1 MEDVQGLLE
10 RPKLYDNI
18 DGSSEL
24 MLGCMLIG
32 MTAFQWVSA
41 HARQDSIWNK
51 VYTLFI
57 FVALLT
63 TALIY
68 GRKAMKSLITYRRTG
83 FVSYQKP
90 KLGRLGLI
98 SCIAAAAAC
107 GLTFLT
113 VRRHEIDSTMLVMIG
128 VGLFMT
134 ASYAYG
140 VARAVRWKWIVAVLL
155 LLGAVVVAVLPAWL
169 TSAPFSRS
177 WVAAGFNLRFV
188 GSLFLYLTFY
198 AVVLLLS
205 GGVSLGIYLHDT
217 RHYGAEIE

>member
-18 DGSSEL
+18 DGSTEL

-32 MTAFQWVSA
+32 MTAFQWVGA

-51 VYTLFI
+51 NFTLFI
-57 FVALLT
+57 LDGLLIT
-63 TALIY
+63 VIIY
-68 GRKAMKSLITYRRTG
+68 GRRAMKSLITYRRTG
-83 FVSYQKP
+83 FVSYRKP
-90 KLGRLGLI
+90 NLGWLGLI
-98 SCIAAAAAC
+98 GLISAALAC

-113 VRRHEIDSTMLVMIG
+113 VRRHEIDSTMLMTIV
-128 VGLFMT
+128 VGLLMSG
-134 ASYAYG
+134 SYAYG
-140 VARAVRWKWIVAVLL
+140 IARSVRWKWIIAVLL
-155 LLGAVVVAVLPAWL
+155 QLGAVVVALLPAWL

-177 WVAAGFNLRFV
+177 WVAGFNLKFV

-205 GGVSLGIYLHDT
+205 GSVSLGIYLHDT
-217 RHYGAEIE
+217 RHDGAETE

>member
-24 MLGCMLIG
+24 MLGCMLMG
-32 MTAFQWVSA
+32 FTSFQWVSA

-51 VYTLFI
+51 IYSLPI

-63 TALIY
+63 TVLIY
-68 GRKAMKSLITYRRTG
+68 GRKAMKNLFTYRRTG
-83 FVSYQKP
+83 FVSYRKP
-90 KLGRLGLI
+90 KLRLIGLI
-98 SCIAAAAAC
+98 SGIAAAVAC

-128 VGLFMT
+128 VGLLTT

-140 VARAVRWKWIVAVLL
+140 IARAVRWKWIVAVLL
-155 LLGAVVVAVLPAWL
+155 LVGAVVVALLPDWL
-169 TSAPFSRS
+169 TSAAFSGTWS
-177 WVAAGFNLRFV
+177 AAVFDLRFF
-188 GSLFLYLTFY
+188 GCLFLYLAFY
-198 AVVLLLS
+198 AFVLLLS
-205 GGVSLGIYLHDT
+205 GGISLGLYLHDT
-217 RHYGAEIE
+217 RHDGAETE

>member
-32 MTAFQWVSA
+32 FTAFQWVGA

-57 FVALLT
+57 FGALLT

-68 GRKAMKSLITYRRTG
+68 GRKAMKSLFTYRRTG
-83 FVSYQKP
+83 FVSYRKP
-90 KLGRLGLI
+90 GLGWLGLI
-98 SCIAAAAAC
+98 GCIAAAVAC

-113 VRRHEIDSTMLVMIG
+113 VRRHEVDSTVLVMIG
-128 VGLFMT
+128 VGLFLT

-140 VARAVRWKWIVAVLL
+140 IARQVRWKWIVAVLL
-155 LLGAVVVAVLPAWL
+155 MLGAVIVALLPAWL
-169 TSAPFSRS
+169 TSAPFSQT
-177 WVAAGFNLRFV
+177 WFAAAFNPRFF

-198 AVVLLLS
+198 ALVLLLS
-205 GGVSLGIYLHDT
+205 GAVSLGIYLHDT
-217 RHYGAEIE
+217 RIDGAETE